1 MKPFVPSPGSTA
13 SPYPPTGTNQ
23 DLYPDR
29 SSRIPMPG
37 AITAPGFLSTDDKN
51 SHSMRRPPPP
61 GFRPPQGP
69 PKSIYTVF
77 NQQAER
83 ELYHHHE
90 VTLSRN

>member
-13 SPYPPTGTNQ
+13 SPYPPT
-23 DLYPDR
+23 D
-29 SSRIPMPG
+29 
-37 AITAPGFLSTDDKN
+37 